1 MMILHLIR
9 SRSIVVPLIAREI
22 VFNGFIE
29 TVPASNLEIDETSSK
44 SVSKMGKV
52 EKRRREGRKRI
63 EGGKEIKRGN
73 ARKRRRWAKHCSAV
87 HISLS
92 VRCSKKLSV
101 YEV

>member
-1 MMILHLIR
+1 MMILRLIR
-9 SRSIVVPLIAREI
+9 SRSIVVPLIARETY
-22 VFNGFIE
+22 FE